1 MKADCEVV
9 VDRNDLLLAVGCE
22 GPARSP
28 LGPDELMIWP
38 ASRGLYLMT
47 ASLSTQLSAMGRWSQ
62 SVLLDRTVVEKLI
75 TRRQEATVRLL
86 LVGTRVSIDRTL
98 IDAWAVG
105 TQACPFRSLTAMP
118 AERPAYQLPLFR
130 SLMPARKREVADVCT
145 LPLFR

>member
-9 VDRNDLLLAVGCE
+9 VDRNDLLLAVGCG

-38 ASRGLYLMT
+38 ASKGLYLMT
-47 ASLSTQLSAMGRWSQ
+47 ASLSTQLAAVGRWNQ
-62 SVLLDRTVVEKLI
+62 SVLLDRVTVEKLI
-75 TRRQEATVRLL
+75 TRRQEATVRLV
-86 LVGTRVSIDRTL
+86 LVGARLSIDRTL

-118 AERPAYQLPLFR
+118 AERPAYQLPLFP
-130 SLMPARKREVADVCT
+130 SLSSKRKQPSVDIGS
-145 LPLFR
+145 LPLFK